1 MSVFSSTAVAFLW
14 ILILD
19 LYGKIT
25 MLGGGG
31 APTHL
36 LLHYVCVLNVMCLLF
51 SFVDVSCSSLC
62 RTGNR
67 ISIFTFLCLIAYF

>member
-1 MSVFSSTAVAFLW
+1 
-14 ILILD
+14 
-19 LYGKIT
+19 
-25 MLGGGG
+25 MLEGGG